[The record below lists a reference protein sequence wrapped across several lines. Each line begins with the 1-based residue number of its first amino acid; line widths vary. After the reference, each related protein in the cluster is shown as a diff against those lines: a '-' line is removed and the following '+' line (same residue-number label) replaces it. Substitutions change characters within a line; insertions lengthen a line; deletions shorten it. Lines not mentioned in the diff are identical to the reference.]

1 MDILIMLIIV
11 VIVSLIA
18 SAILS
23 GLAKGKEKKDKG
35 FAFGYHRLTHRR
47 RLIRTLWLLP
57 LNVLLLLWIDRRDV
71 LTPVEFNAIVVLFA
85 IIMVGQSAYEYVKWK
100 REEKKASLRIRK

>member
-1 MDILIMLIIV
+1 MDILLMLIIV
-11 VIVSLIA
+11 VTVSLIA

-23 GLAKGKEKKDKG
+23 SMAKGKEKEDKG

-57 LNVLLLLWIDRRDV
+57 VTVLLLLWIRQSD
-71 LTPVEFNAIVVLFA
+71 LLAPLEFNVIWVLFVIVFIA
-85 IIMVGQSAYEYVKWK
+85 QVSYEYVKWK
-100 REEKKASLRIRK
+100 KHEKAA